1 MLDQALGFLS
11 HELAIDLGS
20 ANTLIYMR
28 GRGIVVEEPSVVAVE
43 RPRSGAR
50 VLAFGIEA
58 KRMVGRTPEHIT
70 AIRPVREGAIHDF
83 PLAESLLHACLER
96 TLGGRSLVRP
106 RVIAAVP
113 HGTNEVQ
120 RRAVADSARSAG
132 CREVTLIDG
141 LIAAGLGC
149 DLPVQDPIGSLVVN
163 IGAGTTEV
171 GVLSLGG
178 VAAST
183 TLTLAGD
190 DIDAAIAQWVREKH
204 NLLIGERT
212 AEEIKLAIG
221 CARPPSERRAIQIT
235 GRDLREGIPREITLT
250 SDEISEAVQPPLKRI
265 IEAIQQTLSRTPPE
279 LAADIHEHGMILC
292 GGTALLPDL
301 NRMLSDISGLPVIV
315 AADPIRCVALGAGRL
330 LTTDNLLER
339 ASI

>member
-50 VLAFGIEA
+50 VLAFGVEA

-70 AIRPVREGAIHDF
+70 AVRPIREGAIHDF

-96 TLGGRSLVRP
+96 ALGGRSFVRP
-106 RVIAAVP
+106 RVVAAVP

-149 DLPVQDPIGSLVVN
+149 DLPVQEPIGSLVVN

-171 GVLSLGG
+171 GVLALGG

-204 NLLIGERT
+204 NLLVGERT
-212 AEEIKLAIG
+212 AEEIKLAVG

-235 GRDLREGIPREITLT
+235 GRDLREGIPREIGLT
-250 SDEISEAVQPPLKRI
+250 SDEICTAIQPPLKRI
-265 IEAIQQTLSRTPPE
+265 LDAIQQTLSRTAPE
-279 LAADIHEHGMILC
+279 LAADILEHGLVLC

-301 NRMLSDISGLPVIV
+301 DRLLSEATGLPVVV
-315 AADPIRCVALGAGRL
+315 AADPLRCVALGAGRL
-330 LTTDNLLER
+330 LTTPDLLDR